1 MQPRHNTRGESSPD
15 HDDPSSALFDDDSVQ
30 LCSFV
35 SLLTDGSDLISS
47 IGKWTGLKTRKK
59 WASESRSLEH
69 FMLCKYLIIV
79 EMFSCHPLL
88 PSSSPLYLIS
98 AKILEK
104 QQKHKEQLLMILME
118 TLFMHHFWNDF
129 SRLSKYMYNEWST
142 KQTSR
147 WQAPSL
153 SPRGIKIL
161 CESSTHLSVKIQP
174 NQLWLYKILTFC

>member
-47 IGKWTGLKTRKK
+47 IGKWIGLKTRKN

-79 EMFSCHPLL
+79 EMFSCRPLL
-88 PSSSPLYLIS
+88 PSFSPLYLIS
-98 AKILEK
+98 VQILENMK
-104 QQKHKEQLLMILME
+104 TRKINNNLHG
-118 TLFMHHFWNDF
+118 NDF
-129 SRLSKYMYNEWST
+129 WLKLYFVKHGINREEIRFLFSCLKVCTIKCTT
-142 KQTSR
+142 K
-147 WQAPSL
+147 
-153 SPRGIKIL
+153 
-161 CESSTHLSVKIQP
+161 
-174 NQLWLYKILTFC
+174 